1 MPRRRRL
8 AGLRV
13 SHLHRRLLAPY
24 RFAHLLPGLL
34 TGLKAGKGADF
45 LRHDAQPRQGLTAPP
60 VHGCIATCPTSIHV
74 ANHTPIPLP
83 YKGSF
88 FENEVI
94 DFPPYGILWG
104 VQ

>member
-1 MPRRRRL
+1 MRPDTGGSEALWSVGRVTPTPSRL
-8 AGLRV
+8 PQA
-13 SHLHRRLLAPY
+13 
-24 RFAHLLPGLL
+24 
-34 TGLKAGKGADF
+34 
-45 LRHDAQPRQGLTAPP
+45 LTASPVGPVVRSPGPLSPP
-60 VHGCIATCPTSIHV
+60 DRCP
-74 ANHTPIPLP
+74 ARAGTPPGYRQTPPLTAP